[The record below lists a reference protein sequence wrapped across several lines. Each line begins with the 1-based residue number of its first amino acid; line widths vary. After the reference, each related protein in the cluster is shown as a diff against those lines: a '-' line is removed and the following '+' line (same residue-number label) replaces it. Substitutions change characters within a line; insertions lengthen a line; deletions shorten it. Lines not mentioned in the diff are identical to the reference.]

1 MLIIQRLFYV
11 HIIMH
16 CILNGHYVTS
26 CHWACIYHI
35 CLYVIWLF
43 ASFPLAIRVY
53 RQIKNVAMVTSL
65 QHIKV
70 NLKERLLLHFML
82 LYRKLRTG
90 IYWWDI
96 LPCSQTTTVWRKIY
110 SLPPL
115 CQKQRYR
122 YIPGLLCVLL
132 EFLLK

>member
-43 ASFPLAIRVY
+43 VSFPLAIRVY

-70 NLKERLLLHFML
+70 NLKEGLLLHFTVTLTGNWGQEFTGGIYCHVHKQLQFGARFIPCL
-82 LYRKLRTG
+82 LYARSSATG
-90 IYWWDI
+90 TY
-96 LPCSQTTTVWRKIY
+96 LVC
-110 SLPPL
+110 
-115 CQKQRYR
+115 
-122 YIPGLLCVLL
+122 CV
-132 EFLLK
+132 FY